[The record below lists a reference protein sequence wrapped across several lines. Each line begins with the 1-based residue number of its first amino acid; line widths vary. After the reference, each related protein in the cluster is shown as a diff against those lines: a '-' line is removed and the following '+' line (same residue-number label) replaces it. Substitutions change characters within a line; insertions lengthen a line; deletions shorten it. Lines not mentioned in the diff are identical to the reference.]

1 MSPSLPPVP
10 AGYDPHQEVRA
21 SPARTGQGRPKTS
34 RAEFARKLQRFGY
47 PANVI
52 EEIATQVGDPV
63 DLSRD
68 RQILERYGV
77 TPGHLKELMGASP

>member
-1 MSPSLPPVP
+1 
-10 AGYDPHQEVRA
+10 
-21 SPARTGQGRPKTS
+21 
-34 RAEFARKLQRFGY
+34 
-47 PANVI
+47 VI